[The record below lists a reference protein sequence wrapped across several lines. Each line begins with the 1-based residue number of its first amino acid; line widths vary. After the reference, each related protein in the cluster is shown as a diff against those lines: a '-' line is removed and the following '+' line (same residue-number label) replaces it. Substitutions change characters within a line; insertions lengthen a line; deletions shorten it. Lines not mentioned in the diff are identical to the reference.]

1 MTNNSLVLCGGTG
14 AHVALAFARLHT
26 LGYPL
31 GFFRRPD
38 GKPLVFPR
46 LYLVDQ
52 DSGDGD
58 HEATAWQLVRRLVAN
73 HPGRFNWEKAIGRS
87 DPPDLKIVTPLPV
100 GPDRAWFEA
109 PYDTVGYRFADS
121 PWLELLFSRAQCD
134 IRFSLGMMGSPA
146 VGSLLFRLKEFDTAP
161 AGLNHDSAYQEL
173 LTSQGRIVVA
183 GSAVGGTGAS
193 VGPTLA
199 QRFAKPGTDVM
210 AVMLLNW
217 FQFDLEGLDE
227 EKLQLAQLRERSM
240 RQNANSAFAFY
251 GDTLAHNV
259 ATVPV
264 GMPETSV
271 KLRRY
276 TSDTRQPVEESF
288 IHGVA
293 ALCCLDHFLAAE
305 PRVPGLYQMGS
316 EDPTRLGGSNR
327 VPGGSN
333 EESLQTLAD
342 LAETFAKTLEAF
354 AETLGGKH
362 SSNWLQVVPAIHT
375 EIAKVAVPER
385 TGNELSRLAAEYR
398 EHLTWMKTVLGVEPE
413 PSQSLFREHKSRSR
427 LKQYPLP
434 QRQMDDAT
442 SESQAALALFHWT
455 ADWVNSELRD
465 HLRTPPARSARGG
478 YWPPLV
484 GEDSLNF
491 SVGRAGQLVRAA
503 DHNISDIVKG
513 FVDEQHV
520 AEKGWPH
527 PLAAADYF
535 EYAIAHGYRVA
546 RRQLEMLLAGIV
558 DGRLTLRDVE
568 ARRAPT
574 LSLDELVKQERSDKL
589 EDLANVEIVY
599 SDLDGDVVL
608 GFSSPRTL
616 LCPVPSDEA
625 DEVRERAWRR
635 LWEALTGS
643 QRPNTWRTEEI
654 SEWRMATGSVRQIRT
669 WILHAKESLGGEAPP
684 WTQQIFNDGSTVPN
698 QPYGSGRKLTVHWG
712 KGDNARSVQIP
723 LPTRELGIYWPDKDT
738 QLIGEDEFLARVPN
752 AKEVRTDSGIS
763 FKMVSFEV
771 PESETPVRAFWKEH
785 LAELQKRGD
794 IAAFGSEAAGRRV
807 ALQTPDRRV
816 AAILDNVIVL
826 DRNEIRVGSCSPM
839 RQHPVP
845 GSSTKSGSV
854 LYPDYPLRSD
864 FLGLLENRRG
874 DRIVELLKRGVEVH
888 ASGPSISGAPQSPK
902 AEWILNLAGRDDEVS
917 ITLPIPSPAMS
928 NSDDHEAALHRAHWM
943 VWPKF
948 RSSDGELWRAYYV
961 YDHCTDV
968 KLRLSTLWLDPDAER
983 RVMRSQPP
991 SQPGSR
997 PVRFETGERRAHI
1010 GGPPIAFSLQN
1021 SYTGQEVG
1029 LYLIN
1034 LKTRARQDSD
1044 IALGVDFGTSHTVA
1058 SVEVGGKKS
1067 VVELPPEFA
1076 KSEDLRLTLH
1086 VSENW
1091 SHVDVDSGRD
1101 GLRWRAGWLP
1111 TYDREA
1117 LPEFAGQL
1125 PSELL
1130 TNLPLPRLVPDEI
1143 GSWQPGLDYVIPYM
1157 DMQREDLADHLLA
1170 DFKWDASAP
1179 SFRGQEAMLREI
1191 YLGMVIELVMADV
1204 IWQQVGGI
1212 PRRADFTFTYPLRTS
1227 AEQLKSFQRSLRKV
1241 LDSGARSLGI
1251 ELRLVNGVGIF
1262 DESSAAKGGTRV
1274 FGEVCLVGDLGGGTL
1289 DLLISANNPPGLKF
1303 EEVADSARIGG
1314 NELLRTMAE
1323 RSDRYLP
1330 QEWAVEPPLTVET
1343 QLRAWMRSKGMQR
1356 LLGDTNGKAEYHD
1369 GLKLRGFERADDAKP
1384 ARELIERYFRLIVEY
1399 MARNLVAFLAR
1410 NWYLEVLKNCPENY
1424 DKLKVLV
1431 RLRGNGWRLW
1441 FGDERY
1447 SEIQEKIAGDVGARV
1462 RELWSDRAAYRDP
1475 WREYEYLWRQ
1485 HDLLIPTSG
1494 GERAA
1499 PGVGA
1504 PTCSPDGLDE
1514 SNPKAAPIQR
1524 VVGKAQRREDIRS
1537 YWHSL
1542 VELVLLI
1549 DKRSQA
1555 SDPPSTIRWFDRLP
1569 VRTAGST
1576 SKVEF
1581 HRVEPPMLLSHPRAV
1596 PRQEIDDLEQE
1607 LKRQINE
1614 NLEEQGVTTEIN
1626 FEARIAAF
1634 VWEAVFRSKAFL
1646 EGKP

>member
-1 MTNNSLVLCGGTG
+1 MNNSLVLCGGTG
-14 AHVALAFARLHT
+14 AHVALALMRLHT

-31 GFFRRPD
+31 GFFRQPD
-38 GKPLVFPR
+38 GKPLAFPQ

-58 HEATAWQLVRRLVAN
+58 HEATAWQLVRRFVAN
-73 HPGRFNWEKAIGRS
+73 HPGRFDWKKATGRS

-100 GPDRAWFEA
+100 GPDRTWFEA

-121 PWLELLFSRAQCD
+121 PWLELLVSRTQRD

-146 VGSLLFRLKEFDTAP
+146 VGSLLFRLKEFDTASN
-161 AGLNHDSAYQEL
+161 GLNHDSTYQEL
-173 LTSQGRIVVA
+173 LNAEGRIVVV

-217 FQFDLEGLDE
+217 FRFYPEGLEDQ
-227 EKLQLAQLRERSM
+227 KLQLAQLREQSM

-251 GDTLAHNV
+251 GDTLARKV

-293 ALCCLDHFLAAE
+293 ALCCLDHFLVTT
-305 PRVPGLYQMGS
+305 PHGPGLYQMGS

-327 VPGGSN
+327 LPGGPS

-342 LAETFAKTLEAF
+342 LAETLAKTLEVF
-354 AETLGGKH
+354 AEILCGNHSGKG
-362 SSNWLQVVPAIHT
+362 LQVVPAIHA
-375 EIAKVAVPER
+375 EIAKITAPER
-385 TGNELSRLAAEYR
+385 TGSELRQLVAEYR
-398 EHLTWMKTVLGVEPE
+398 EHLEWMKTVLGVEPE
-413 PSQSLFREHKSRSR
+413 PSQSLLLEHKSRSR
-427 LKQYPLP
+427 LREHPLP

-442 SESQAALALFHWT
+442 RGNQAALALFHWT
-455 ADWVNSELRD
+455 ADWVNEELRND
-465 HLRTPPARSARGG
+465 LRKPPARSARGG

-484 GEDSLNF
+484 GEDTLNF
-491 SVGRAGQLVRAA
+491 SVERAGQLVKAA
-503 DHNISDIVKG
+503 DQNIPDIVKG

-520 AEKGWPH
+520 AEKGWPN

-535 EYAIAHGYRVA
+535 EYAIAHGNRVA
-546 RRQLEMLLAGIV
+546 RRQLEMLLAGLV
-558 DGRLTLRDVE
+558 DGKLILRDVE
-568 ARRAPT
+568 SRNAPA
-574 LSLDELVKQERSDKL
+574 LSLDELVKQGRVDNL
-589 EDLANVEIVY
+589 EDLASVAIVY
-599 SDLDGDVVL
+599 SDLDCDVAL
-608 GFSSPRTL
+608 GFNSPRTL

-625 DEVRERAWRR
+625 DEARERAWRN
-635 LWEALTGS
+635 LWKALTGT
-643 QRPNTWRTEEI
+643 QRPNSWRTEEI
-654 SEWRMATGSVRQIRT
+654 SDWRMVAGTVRQIRT
-669 WILHAKESLGGEAPP
+669 WIAHAKRSLDGEAPP
-684 WTQQIFNDGSTVPN
+684 WAQQIFNDGSTVPS

-712 KGDNARSVQIP
+712 RGDKAPAVQIP
-723 LPTRELGIYWPDKDT
+723 LPTKELGVYWPDNDT
-738 QLIGEDEFLARVPN
+738 QLVGEDEFWARVPN
-752 AKEVRTDSGIS
+752 AKEVQTDSGVS
-763 FKMVSFEV
+763 FKMVKFEEPDREV
-771 PESETPVRAFWKEH
+771 PNRAFWKEH

-794 IAAFGSEAAGRRV
+794 IAAFGSKSAGRQV
-807 ALQTPDRRV
+807 ALQAPDRRFAV
-816 AAILDNVIVL
+816 ILKNAIVL
-826 DRNEIRVGSCSPM
+826 DRNDISVGRCSPM
-839 RQHPVP
+839 RQDPVP
-845 GSSTKSGSV
+845 GSATKSGLV
-854 LYPDYPLRSD
+854 RYPDYPLRSN
-864 FLGLLENRRG
+864 FLGLVENQDGVRV
-874 DRIVELLKRGVEVH
+874 VELLKRGRAVH
-888 ASGPSISGAPQSPK
+888 APAPSINDDPESSK
-902 AEWILNLAGRDDEVS
+902 AEWVLKLAGRDDEVS
-917 ITLPIPSPAMS
+917 ITLLVPPPVMS
-928 NSDDHEAALHRAHWM
+928 SSGNYEAELHSAHWM

-948 RSSDGELWRAYYV
+948 RSNDGKAWRAYYV
-961 YDHCTDV
+961 YDHCTDAR
-968 KLRLSTLWLDPDAER
+968 LRLSTLWLDPDAEQ
-983 RVMRSQPP
+983 RVMRSKP
-991 SQPGSR
+991 SQPGSS
-997 PVRFETGERRAHI
+997 PVRFDTGARRAHT
-1010 GGPPIAFSLQN
+1010 GGPPIAFSLEN
-1021 SYTGQEVG
+1021 SLSGQEVG

-1034 LKTRARQDSD
+1034 LKPLSRQNSD
-1044 IALGVDFGTSHTVA
+1044 IALGIDFGTSHTAA
-1058 SVEVGGKKS
+1058 SVEVDGKKS
-1067 VVELPPEFA
+1067 LVELTPELA
-1076 KSEDLRLTLH
+1076 NSEDRRLSLH
-1086 VSENW
+1086 VCEDW
-1091 SHVDVDSGRD
+1091 SHVEDPSGEK

-1111 TYDREA
+1111 TYGGEA
-1117 LPEFAGQL
+1117 PPEFAGLL

-1130 TNLPLPRLVPDEI
+1130 TNLPLPALVPDEV
-1143 GSWQPGLDYVIPYM
+1143 GKWQPGRDYVIPYM
-1157 DMQREDLADHLLA
+1157 NMQREDLAHHLLA

-1179 SFRGQEAMLREI
+1179 SFRGQEAKLREI

-1204 IWQQVGGI
+1204 VWRQIEGI

-1227 AEQLKSFQRSLRKV
+1227 AEQLESFQRSLRQV
-1241 LDSGARSLGI
+1241 MERGTRSLGI
-1251 ELRLVNGVGIF
+1251 ELQLVNGVGIF

-1289 DLLISANNPPGLKF
+1289 DLLISANNPPGFTF

-1330 QEWAVEPPLTVET
+1330 QEWAVGPPLTVET

-1356 LLGDTNGKAEYHD
+1356 LLGDSGGKAEYHD
-1369 GLKLRGFERADDAKP
+1369 GLKLRGFERADDAKR

-1410 NWYLEVLKNCPENY
+1410 HWYPTVLKHCPDNY
-1424 DKLKVLV
+1424 GKLNVLI

-1447 SEIQEKIAGDVGARV
+1447 SEIQKKIAGDVETRV
-1462 RELWSDRAAYRDP
+1462 RELWSDREAQRDP
-1475 WREYEYLWRQ
+1475 RHGFEYLWRR
-1485 HDLLIPTSG
+1485 HDILISAPR
-1494 GERAA
+1494 GESAA

-1504 PTCSPDGLDE
+1504 PACSPDGLDD
-1514 SNPKAAPIQR
+1514 SNPKAAPILR
-1524 VVGKAQRREDIRS
+1524 VVGKAQRRKDILS

-1542 VELVLLI
+1542 VDLVVLT

-1555 SDPPSTIRWFDRLP
+1555 GDLPSNIRWFDRLP
-1569 VRTAGST
+1569 VKTGGGT
-1576 SKVEF
+1576 TKVEF
-1581 HRVEPPMLLSHPRAV
+1581 HRVEPPLLLSHPEAV
-1596 PRQEIDDLEQE
+1596 PRQEIADLEQE

-1634 VWEAVFRSKAFL
+1634 VWEAVFRSKVFL
-1646 EGKP
+1646 EGNP